1 MAGANFLDQLIRKVL
16 RTSSKPNAT
25 SLTGAGLRY
34 KLSGRNAHGLPAA
47 KNLVANRSGRSRPN
61 CKDRVNG
68 SRGAILTPETPTL
81 LRRAKGKP
89 LLVTFGYRA
98 ALRDKPQS
106 CRANARLRNA

>member
-1 MAGANFLDQLIRKVL
+1 MCGSIARLVDGNFLDQLIRKVL
-16 RTSSKPNAT
+16 LTSSKPNAT

-68 SRGAILTPETPTL
+68 KCRGAISNPGN
-81 LRRAKGKP
+81 AFGAGKP
-89 LLVTFGYRA
+89 LRVTIGYRA
-98 ALRDKPQS
+98 AV
-106 CRANARLRNA
+106 